1 MAEPDEASRN
11 RRIEAA
17 IALMQMVHEAR
28 QGQAYSLEEVKK
40 EILKN

>member
-1 MAEPDEASRN
+1 MVESDETSRN
-11 RRIEAA
+11 RRVEAA

-28 QGQAYSLEEVKK
+28 QGREFSLEEVKK